1 MIQKKSELTP
11 MDIKL
16 LWYKDL
22 WLKYLSMCEVDYYN
36 DERMRLEY
44 LCNLILDDLMRPE
57 YKQVNLNVFPHSRVK
72 PSQTENDGADMSLIY
87 RVNQINPLSVKEK
100 KALFELLY
108 GYMTEETEEMHRL
121 EDEVPDLYK
130 SLINDMIN
138 FEMIRRSYRYI
149 CTALDKDIVKG
160 DVNDGQ

>member
-1 MIQKKSELTP
+1 MIFRILSREEKSNTA
-11 MDIKL
+11 L
-16 LWYKDL
+16 LLYRYLIEKAYKDSDIDL
-22 WLKYLSMCEVDYYN
+22 SSNANKY
-36 DERMRLEY
+36 Y
-44 LCNLILDDLMRPE
+44 LTVNYLMPKHPMYE
-57 YKQVNLNVFPHSRVK
+57 EATSIIDSLVS
-72 PSQTENDGADMSLIY
+72 DGADMSSIY
-87 RVNQINPLSVKEK
+87 KVNQINPLSVKEK

-108 GYMTEETEEMHRL
+108 RYMTEETEEMHRL

-160 DVNDGQ
+160 DVNGGQ